1 MDIKKEY
8 EDLYE
13 QWLKEFDKPGLTSL
27 PGNLLKNY
35 KKLLSFIDDYNNDD
49 ITSLE
54 KELYEDYKQHIHYL
68 YEDLLTIR
76 KRKIMDAAL
85 SLQELDLTLLFE
97 GEKRLYQN
105 IVASIKDY
113 QKDKSLTLPPSKY
126 KSRDLTEEKPQKE
139 GTSKTEGKSKGKL
152 ETKTEKK
159 VKVEP
164 SPSSKTQPETY
175 EAIPQEKQMS
185 VPKTEEVPKTD
196 ESLEKKRK
204 KIEEEEEIDYI
215 LLRFLKNT
223 PSLVGADLRNYGPF
237 KKEDIA
243 YLPYKNGIIL
253 INEELAEI
261 ISLE

>member
-35 KKLLSFIDDYNNDD
+35 KKLLSFIDDYNKDYTN
-49 ITSLE
+49 SLE

-113 QKDKSLTLPPSKY
+113 QKEKSLSLSPSKR
-126 KSRDLTEEKPQKE
+126 KSRDLTEEKPQNQVI
-139 GTSKTEGKSKGKL
+139 SKTEGKIKGKM
-152 ETKTEKK
+152 EPKTEEK
-159 VKVEP
+159 VKVDP
-164 SPSSKTQPETY
+164 LSSSEIQPETY
-175 EAIPQEKQMS
+175 EAIPQEKEMRVS
-185 VPKTEEVPKTD
+185 KTEEVPKTD
-196 ESLEKKRK
+196 ESPEKKRK
-204 KIEEEEEIDYI
+204 IIEEEEEIDYI
-215 LLRFLKNT
+215 LLRFLNNT

-253 INEELAEI
+253 VNEELAEI